1 MGKIDASAFLQQQQQ
16 GSAEEQDTDSQRQNI
31 RVGKLGEFE
40 LLRETPGIKPRY
52 GVKKTVLCNVR
63 AVKLISAFNARH

>member
-31 RVGKLGEFE
+31 RVGKLGEFQ
-40 LLRETPGIKPRY
+40 LLILHILRSCEKQGIEP
-52 GVKKTVLCNVR
+52 V
-63 AVKLISAFNARH
+63 